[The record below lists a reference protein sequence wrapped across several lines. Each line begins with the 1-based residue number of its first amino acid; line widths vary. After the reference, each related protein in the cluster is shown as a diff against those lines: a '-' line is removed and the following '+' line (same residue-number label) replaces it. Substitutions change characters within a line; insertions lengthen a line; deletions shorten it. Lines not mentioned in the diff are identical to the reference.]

1 MKKARIILGILC
13 ALCIAG
19 GAYYV
24 QKSRENVDLEG
35 PKLEVS
41 TEKLEVGIETG
52 EEELLKDVVA
62 KDDRDGDV
70 SDSVMI
76 SKIEKKKDGEE
87 NEFVISYVGFDKSS
101 NSGTLTRDL
110 IYTDYRKPPQTG
122 QNEAS
127 CNLYKSDLLCGI

>member
-1 MKKARIILGILC
+1 MRALHCRGSVLC
-13 ALCIAG
+13 SEKQRKCGSGGAEAG
-19 GAYYV
+19 G
-24 QKSRENVDLEG
+24 
-35 PKLEVS
+35 S

-110 IYTDYRKPPQTG
+110 IYTDYRKPHFALSEELRFPETRRFPF
-122 QNEAS
+122 
-127 CNLYKSDLLCGI
+127 LIM